1 MRILYEGVNKLT
13 DTNKPSNPLYTLL
26 FKSPWS
32 LRFSFIITMLLVLL
46 SFANI
51 VLFSFFGMQ
60 INSLVFLVFSL
71 ISFVFVFIAS
81 FKTTTV
87 GKTTFNWIMFLVT
100 VIAIIIVAISTN
112 FFKGVPKVELDN
124 ISNTLI
130 ALSFG
135 CTIMFAFYNN
145 YDHKESI
152 SKKDIDIKEEEA
164 EVENIE
170 ETAFET
176 TDETT
181 EDIKEETIEE
191 ASEENTE
198 DITEETIEKEK

>member
-1 MRILYEGVNKLT
+1 MRILYKGAIKLT
-13 DTNKPSNPLYTLL
+13 DTNKTSNPLSTIL

-51 VLFSFFGMQ
+51 VLFSFAGLQ
-60 INSLVFLVFSL
+60 INSMVFLVFSL

-81 FKTTTV
+81 FKTTTT

-100 VIAIIIVAISTN
+100 VIAVVIVAISTN

-135 CTIMFAFYNN
+135 CTIIFAFYNN
-145 YDHKESI
+145 YDHIESI
-152 SKKDIDIKEEEA
+152 SKKAIKEVTEEA
-164 EVENIE
+164 DVVDMGESTE
-170 ETAFET
+170 ES
-176 TDETT
+176 TT
-181 EDIKEETIEE
+181 ETVEEIK
-191 ASEENTE
+191 EENTE
-198 DITEETIEKEK
+198 NSSVETTEETLEEK